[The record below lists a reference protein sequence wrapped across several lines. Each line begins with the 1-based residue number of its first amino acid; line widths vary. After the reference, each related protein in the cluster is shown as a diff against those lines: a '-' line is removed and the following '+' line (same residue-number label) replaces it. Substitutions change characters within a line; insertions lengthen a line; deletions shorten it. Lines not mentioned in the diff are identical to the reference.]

1 VFPDPVPERPAR
13 LADVVGIVVSVENVD
28 AGLVERLPN
37 VRVELPSH
45 LDVEQPGRETPT
57 GPRRGQRLETA
68 LGRLLSGKITR
79 LGALEELVYEG
90 PRLSDAID
98 RTSTLRSA
106 Q

>member
-1 VFPDPVPERPAR
+1 MPTIRMM
-13 LADVVGIVVSVENVD
+13 
-28 AGLVERLPN
+28 
-37 VRVELPSH
+37 
-45 LDVEQPGRETPT
+45 EQPGRETPT